1 MNTKIFFS
9 IMTALLLSAT
19 QAFAQDSYKTS
30 DSTAVEESIY
40 ADELESSD
48 IYDYDRD
55 AEIDS
60 LRRIVDSLQSSV
72 EETNK
77 ESQRKSIWD
86 DRAKYFNIAY
96 VNQSITQKDIDGT
109 WKNDYGVALM
119 MGKTFYLH
127 KKPLLNMIKFG
138 IDWSYFDINFAKY
151 TDNFGYFDSSLR
163 EDGDNGHYYNP
174 DMQGGY
180 DSYYLDPLDMY
191 QAEIGMSVGASVTIN
206 PIDHL
211 KANGY
216 FRVTPSFSA
225 LYVDEDIST
234 SYGTFF
240 SAGGAVSYKVISI
253 GIEGRWGNTK
263 YDSLVNFSDIDGD
276 YDDDIDLEGNQDG
289 KSKWKTGSVRFYLSF
304 RF

>member
-9 IMTALLLSAT
+9 IVAALLLSAT
-19 QAFAQDSYKTS
+19 QAFAQDIQKNT
-30 DSTAVEESIY
+30 DSTAVNESIY
-40 ADELESSD
+40 ADQMESDD

-72 EETNK
+72 EETNE
-77 ESQRKSIWD
+77 ESQRKSIWN

-109 WKNDYGVALM
+109 WNNDFGVALI

-151 TDNFGYFDSSLR
+151 TDNFGYFDSSLY
-163 EDGDNGHYYNP
+163 DDDNNGHYYNP
-174 DMQGGY
+174 NSPH
-180 DSYYLDPLDMY
+180 DSDYFNPLDMF
-191 QAEIGMSVGASVTIN
+191 QAEIGMSVGASVTVN

-211 KANGY
+211 KVNGY

-253 GIEGRWGNTK
+253 GIEGRWGKTK
-263 YDSLVNFSDIDGD
+263 YDSLVNFSDLDDG
-276 YDDDIDLEGNQDG
+276 YDGDIDLEGNRDG
-289 KSKWKTGSVRFYLSF
+289 TSKWKTGSVRFYLSF